1 MSLFEPV
8 YAASANSMESRKRKS
23 NNELTCRGVPL
34 PYLIRPRK
42 KLPVYDGL
50 TFYNEYLE
58 YSSVD
63 DGLDSESDDGDS
75 PLKAVET
82 SSLENEN
89 ENNASLSEIGV
100 AASGHLSDEEYV
112 VVEHVEAM
120 PQTKTE
126 RAGAIQMMELS
137 KDTVD
142 ESESGDEGSNS
153 DDWVVV

>member
-1 MSLFEPV
+1 
-8 YAASANSMESRKRKS
+8 
-23 NNELTCRGVPL
+23 
-34 PYLIRPRK
+34 
-42 KLPVYDGL
+42 
-50 TFYNEYLE
+50 
-58 YSSVD
+58 
-63 DGLDSESDDGDS
+63 SESDDGDS